1 MERTRRGVVLHIG
14 TEKTGS
20 TSLQQFLR
28 QRSEALQRCH
38 LWPARCAGLE
48 TSRLLATVCLPATD
62 REDEHLFSLTDGSP
76 AARAALRRRLLA
88 DLRDELAAIPPGGRL
103 VFSSEH
109 LHARLRRTDDVQRLQ
124 QLLHE
129 AGVGS
134 VEVVVYL
141 REPVALAE
149 SLYSTWIRSGRTDRG
164 LPPDPADGN
173 IRYLCDHPATL
184 ARWRLVFGDGAV
196 QARLFHPQALVDGR
210 VESDFLAVLGCS
222 PAVGPAVAAPRVNPS
237 LAPWGLEL
245 LRRSNALVPRRR
257 AWQRW
262 GHTKLENLLLRLA
275 RGRYRM
281 PAPQRARYEAF
292 YGPGF
297 TALVA
302 REFPTL
308 SALGDPGRR
317 G

>member
-1 MERTRRGVVLHIG
+1 MVVERTRPGVVLHIG

-28 QRSEALQRCH
+28 QRSEVLQRSGF
-38 LWPARCAGLE
+38 WPAWCAGLE
-48 TSRLLATVCLPATD
+48 SSRLLATVCLPPTD
-62 REDEHLFSLTDGSP
+62 QEDDHLLALSDGSP
-76 AARAALRRRLLA
+76 AARADLRRRLLT
-88 DLRDELAAIPPGGRL
+88 DLRQELTSLPPGGRL

-109 LHARLRRTDDVQRLQ
+109 LHARLRCSDDVQRLR
-124 QLLHE
+124 QLLLE
-129 AGVGS
+129 AGAGPVQ
-134 VEVVVYL
+134 VVVYL

-164 LPPDPADGN
+164 LPADPADGN

-184 ARWRLVFGDGAV
+184 ARWRQVFGDGAV
-196 QARLFHPQALVDGR
+196 QARLFQPQALVGGR
-210 VESDFLAVLGCS
+210 VESDFLALLGC
-222 PAVGPAVAAPRVNPS
+222 PPGAGPGAAAPRANPS

-245 LRRSNALVPRRR
+245 LRRWNGLVPRRR

-262 GHTKLENLLLRLA
+262 WHTKLENLLLRLA

-281 PAPQRARYEAF
+281 PAAQRARYAAF

-297 TALVA
+297 TELVG
-302 REFPTL
+302 REFA
-308 SALGDPGRR
+308 ALPPGADS
-317 G
+317 

>member
-1 MERTRRGVVLHIG
+1 VERTRPGVVLHIG

-20 TSLQQFLR
+20 TSLQHFLR
-28 QRSEALQRCH
+28 QRSEVLRRCG

-48 TSRLLATVCLPATD
+48 TSRLLATVCLPAAD
-62 REDEHLFSLTDGSP
+62 REDEHLLSLTDGSS
-76 AARAALRRRLLA
+76 AARSALRRRLLA
-88 DLRDELAAIPPGGRL
+88 DLREELAAIPPTGRL

-109 LHARLRRTDDVQRLQ
+109 LHARLRHSEDVQRLQ
-124 QLLHE
+124 RLLTE
-129 AGVGS
+129 AGAGS
-134 VEVVVYL
+134 VQVVVYL

-164 LPPDPADGN
+164 LPTDPADGN

-184 ARWRLVFGDGAV
+184 ARWRRVFGDGAV
-196 QARLFHPQALVDGR
+196 QARLFDPQALVGGR
-210 VESDFLAVLGCS
+210 VESDFLAVLGCQ
-222 PAVGPAVAAPRVNPS
+222 PGAALAAAAPRVNPS

-245 LRRSNALVPRRR
+245 LRRWNALVPRRR

-262 GHTKLENLLLRLA
+262 WHTKLENLLLRLA

-281 PAPQRARYEAF
+281 PLTQRARYEAF

-297 TALVA
+297 ADLVA
-302 REFPTL
+302 REFPAPSTV
-308 SALGDPGRR
+308 GDP
-317 G
+317 

>member
-1 MERTRRGVVLHIG
+1 
-14 TEKTGS
+14 
-20 TSLQQFLR
+20 
-28 QRSEALQRCH
+28 
-38 LWPARCAGLE
+38 
-48 TSRLLATVCLPATD
+48 
-62 REDEHLFSLTDGSP
+62 
-76 AARAALRRRLLA
+76 
-88 DLRDELAAIPPGGRL
+88 
-103 VFSSEH
+103 
-109 LHARLRRTDDVQRLQ
+109 VQRLQ
-124 QLLHE
+124 QLLQE
-129 AGVGS
+129 AGAGAVQ
-134 VEVVVYL
+134 VVVYL

-149 SLYSTWIRSGRTDRG
+149 SLYSTWIRSGRTDPG
-164 LPPDPADGN
+164 LPSDPADAN

-184 ARWRLVFGDGAV
+184 ARWRQVFGDGAV
-196 QARLFHPQALVDGR
+196 QARLFHPQGLVGGR

-222 PAVGPAVAAPRVNPS
+222 PAADLVMAAPRANPS

-245 LRRSNALVPRRR
+245 LRRWNARVPRRR

-262 GHTKLENLLLRLA
+262 WHTKLENLLLRLA

-297 TALVA
+297 AALVA

-308 SALGDPGRR
+308 SALGDPCRR